1 MSRRCWTCSS
11 RHLRI
16 PDIDHARPIIEV
28 DSVSRV
34 YRAGAETI
42 WALREVSFSVEP
54 RQFLAITGPSGSG
67 KTTLLNVIATI
78 DRPTAGRI
86 EVAGNDVGKMNNGEL
101 THFRATTYG
110 IVFQD
115 PHLLPG
121 LTALENVVAGR
132 LPWKSWR
139 ELRPVAMRLLERVG
153 LGDRVDHPP
162 SKLSGGERQRVAIA
176 RALLGEPPIL
186 LADEPTGNLDAGNT
200 RSLLALL
207 GELRNDLSLTV
218 LVGTH
223 DPFVASAADR
233 IVNLRPAN
241 GSVGDLPEPSSG

>member
-1 MSRRCWTCSS
+1 MS
-11 RHLRI
+11 
-16 PDIDHARPIIEV
+16 PIIEV
-28 DSVSRV
+28 DSVSRA
-34 YRAGAETI
+34 YRAGSEII

-54 RQFLAITGPSGSG
+54 RHFVAITGPSGSG

-86 EVAGNDVGKMNNGEL
+86 AVGGNNVGTMSEGEL
-101 THFRATTYG
+101 THFRARTYG

-132 LPWKSWR
+132 LPWRSWR
-139 ELRPVAMRLLERVG
+139 ELQPAAIRLLERVG
-153 LGDRVDHPP
+153 LGGRLDHPP

-186 LADEPTGNLDAGNT
+186 LADEPTGNLDARNT
-200 RSLLALL
+200 QGLLALL
-207 GELRNDLSLTV
+207 GELRNDLGLTV
-218 LVGTH
+218 LIGTH
-223 DPFVASAADR
+223 DPFVASTADR
-233 IVNLRPAN
+233 IVNLRPDT
-241 GSVGDLPEPSSG
+241 GSVGDLSEPPSG

>member
-1 MSRRCWTCSS
+1 
-11 RHLRI
+11 
-16 PDIDHARPIIEV
+16 
-28 DSVSRV
+28 
-34 YRAGAETI
+34 
-42 WALREVSFSVEP
+42 VEP
-54 RQFLAITGPSGSG
+54 RQFVAITGPSGSG

-78 DRPTAGRI
+78 DRPTSGRI
-86 EVAGNDVGKMNNGEL
+86 EVAGKDVGTMNNGEL

-132 LPWKSWR
+132 LPWRSWR
-139 ELRPVAMRLLERVG
+139 ELRPMAARLLERVG
-153 LGDRVDHPP
+153 LRERLDHPP

-176 RALLGEPPIL
+176 RALLGEPLIL
-186 LADEPTGNLDAGNT
+186 LADEPTGNLDAANT
-200 RSLLALL
+200 KGLLGLL
-207 GELRNDLSLTV
+207 GELRNELGLTV

-233 IVNLRPAN
+233 IVNLRPSN
-241 GSVGDLPEPSSG
+241 GTVGDLPELSSD